1 MAYPSLADLRQRPDA
16 VDLPDQALSDG
27 LLIAVELVEGYC
39 RRGFGDTVDPVTGAV
54 VPVATPASIR
64 LAVAVLA
71 VRTAAGAWSRLPDSS
86 VNVQTDMGLVTLG
99 QADSAKGRPT
109 GIAELDQ
116 VLNRYRVRPPEV
128 G

>member
-1 MAYPSLADLRQRPDA
+1 MAYPSLADIRARPDA
-16 VDLPDQALSDG
+16 RDLPDEALTDG
-27 LLIAVELVEGYC
+27 LLAAVELVEGYC

-54 VPVATPASIR
+54 VPVATPVSIR
-64 LAVAVLA
+64 LVVAVLA
-71 VRTAAGAWSRLPDSS
+71 VQTAAGMWSRTPDRMTSI
-86 VNVQTDMGLVTLG
+86 QTDMGVTTIG

-109 GIAELDQ
+109 GISELDQ

>member
-1 MAYPSLADLRQRPDA
+1 MAYPSLLDLRARPDC
-16 VDLPDQALSDG
+16 VDLPDQALSEG
-27 LLIAVELVEGYC
+27 LAVAVELVEGYC

-64 LAVAVLA
+64 LCVAVLA
-71 VRTAAGAWSRLPDSS
+71 VQTASGAYSRVPDRAVS
-86 VNVQTDMGLVTLG
+86 VVTDLGQVTLG

-116 VLNRYRVRPPEV
+116 ILNRYRVRPPEV

>member
-1 MAYPSLADLRQRPDA
+1 MAYPSLLDLRARPDC
-16 VDLPDQALSDG
+16 VDLPDAALSEG
-27 LLIAVELVEGYC
+27 LLVGVELVEGYC
-39 RRGFGDTVDPVTGAV
+39 RRGFGDTVDPVTGV
-54 VPVATPASIR
+54 VVHVDTPASIR

-71 VRTAAGAWSRLPDSS
+71 VRTAAGMWSRLPDSA
-86 VNVQTDMGLVTLG
+86 VNVQTEMGLVTLG

-116 VLNRYRVRPPEV
+116 ILNRYRVRLPEV